1 MGNGEQVMPPTASE
15 KAAVVDAFRRAAIRL
30 SAIGKRD
37 AGDVHGVN
45 HRTTPAQASTITKRG
60 K

>member
-15 KAAVVDAFRRAAIRL
+15 KAAVVDAFRRAAAL
-30 SAIGKRD
+30 KRA

-45 HRTTPAQASTITKRG
+45 HRTTPAQASTITERG